1 MAGASDG
8 SISILALW
16 STKGVSLIVGV
27 VADDALMKGGRTK
40 LRGVRSLRAG
50 IVQGRSANDA
60 PIVSRIVATL
70 SSTCF
75 VYVSLSVMTSSGP
88 LRGSLISRRLL
99 LAALL
104 GCDPGE
110 NGSPK

>member
-40 LRGVRSLRAG
+40 LRGVRSLRAVA
-50 IVQGRSANDA
+50 ISAGRTKLRCAR
-60 PIVSRIVATL
+60 PIR
-70 SSTCF
+70 
-75 VYVSLSVMTSSGP
+75 
-88 LRGSLISRRLL
+88 
-99 LAALL
+99 
-104 GCDPGE
+104 
-110 NGSPK
+110 

>member
-16 STKGVSLIVGV
+16 SAKGVSLIVGV

-50 IVQGRSANDA
+50 VAQGRSANDA
-60 PIVSRIVATL
+60 PTVSRIVAAL

-75 VYVSLSVMTSSGP
+75 V
-88 LRGSLISRRLL
+88 
-99 LAALL
+99 
-104 GCDPGE
+104 
-110 NGSPK
+110 